1 MRATAINGKDRATC
15 SGRGRSVALGVGSLE
30 VLADEVVDLL
40 LAGVWRTDKSANVA
54 MRPLLPSRWDWMQ
67 PRHDRQD
74 LAAFVPTAT
83 SRHEAHI
90 DRSIR
95 MRSRVELGG
104 RVQGNTRLWLVRT
117 S

>member
-1 MRATAINGKDRATC
+1 MSA
-15 SGRGRSVALGVGSLE
+15 
-30 VLADEVVDLL
+30 
-40 LAGVWRTDKSANVA
+40 DKSANVA

-74 LAAFVPTAT
+74 LAAFVRTAT

-95 MRSRVELGG
+95 MRSRDVANLFS
-104 RVQGNTRLWLVRT
+104 LVDVGTPIAIVKCNLREAISSVSSGSHAT
-117 S
+117 ALAFAAN